1 VTWNHLSPEWTED
14 PYTIWDNL
22 RQQCPI
28 AHTREFGGAW
38 LPVTYDAIVQTAK
51 NTDDFSSVT
60 GIIGQEAFEPAPI
73 GVTPPISSDPPYHKA
88 ARDLMMPVFSPP
100 KVRELEEF
108 LTEKCN
114 QWLDELQGVETFDAS
129 EQYASKIPPAIISK
143 ILGLPEEDRDQFLEI
158 IHICFESLALS
169 MEDRNEKLKPVLKYL
184 VKEMGKR
191 KREPRDDFITQ
202 IINAEIDGQP
212 ISSSHKFGSIL
223 LMIIAGIDT
232 AWSSISA
239 AIWHLGQ
246 NPDDFYR
253 LKNEPELMDIAIEE
267 FLRFYAPV
275 SMARVVKHDTEFM
288 GCPMKKDEWVLI
300 PYAAGNRDPEV
311 FENADKFIID
321 RKNNRHIA
329 FGSGIHRCAGAGL
342 ARMEIKVALTA
353 FINRYPFGFEL
364 SNPESVKWSP
374 GQVRGPRTVPIVIL

>member
-1 VTWNHLSPEWTED
+1 
-14 PYTIWDNL
+14 
-22 RQQCPI
+22 
-28 AHTREFGGAW
+28 
-38 LPVTYDAIVQTAK
+38 
-51 NTDDFSSVT
+51 
-60 GIIGQEAFEPAPI
+60 
-73 GVTPPISSDPPYHKA
+73 
-88 ARDLMMPVFSPP
+88 MMPVFSPP

-143 ILGLPEEDRDQFLEI
+143 ILGLPEEDKDQFLEI

-311 FENADKFIID
+311 FENADRFIID